1 VSKPRPSSP
10 DVIAAMELLL
20 TKRQIEAV
28 KEITAGGSGK
38 LQAIRELVSHGIAA
52 RESEQRAFN
61 QKVVTILKADLDLR
75 SALGDSIVF
84 RARSGDAVSNV

>member
-1 VSKPRPSSP
+1 
-10 DVIAAMELLL
+10 
-20 TKRQIEAV
+20 
-28 KEITAGGSGK
+28 
-38 LQAIRELVSHGIAA
+38 LVSHGIAA